1 MKKPLFLFLTL
12 ALFSVQLPVASP
24 NAVAAETVQAEN
36 PAGSG
41 TITIKITGLRSTNGN
56 LLVALFNA
64 KKGFPGKYENALR
77 QTSIMAA
84 GSEHVVVFSNVP
96 FGVYAVAVRHD
107 ENANGKLDTNFLG
120 MPKEGVGTSNN
131 PKSRFGPPSFDD
143 AAFTLDHGAMEL
155 NVNLRYL

>member
-1 MKKPLFLFLTL
+1 MMKHLFLFLTL
-12 ALFSVQLPVASP
+12 TLLSLQLPAVSP
-24 NAVAAETVQAEN
+24 NAIAAEPEKVEI

-41 TITIKITGLRSTNGN
+41 AITVRITGLRNTDGN
-56 LLVALFNA
+56 LSVALFNV
-64 KKGFPGKYENALR
+64 KKGFPGKYEKALR
-77 QTSIMAA
+77 KTDVPAA
-84 GSEHVVVFSNVP
+84 GAEHVVVFDNVP
-96 FGVYAVAVRHD
+96 YGVYAVAVRHD

-143 AAFTLDHGAMEL
+143 ASFTLDHSTMEL